1 MSESKRL
8 RCNKCGELSYNGEWK
23 GHRWFCSDCLQ
34 YHRISDGDTK
44 GSKRK
49 HIPKEKTSAM
59 DLLFGNRNLTPQEKI
74 ERQIK
79 EIASLPN
86 IHDTHGKYIDRN
98 GIFRV
103 KTNFKPNSYMLSGG
117 DLKKYYAELI
127 NKKVLKDDPI
137 LRDDIIKFREKLL
150 QHRILCDVVLH
161 GKEGVVGR
169 LKVYKVLIEHGQE
182 IVDYWIGKSVDP
194 SSFNTLVKDFHNF
207 LYMKHMVGD
216 VSVTQYP
223 MKWSTVHSVE
233 TEFEFA

>member
-1 MSESKRL
+1 
-8 RCNKCGELSYNGEWK
+8 LSYNGEWR
-23 GHRWFCSDCLQ
+23 GHRWFCSDCLRN
-34 YHRISDGDTK
+34 HRISDADTK

-49 HIPKEKTSAM
+49 RGIPNEKTSAM

-79 EIASLPN
+79 EIVSLPN

-117 DLKKYYAELI
+117 DLKKYYAELM
-127 NKKVLKDDPI
+127 NKKVLKDDPT

-182 IVDYWIGKSVDP
+182 IVDYWIGKSIDP